1 MKNLLKTFGAVV
13 FAVAGIFATTAL
25 AVDAWDKQGTERIK
39 SEYEACRQ
47 AGALTPERIEYFNSL
62 LPDDEKVVEPF
73 EEVLD
78 EPLDGHCAYSLEA
91 IKAYEK
97 EDMILDRAFFLEKET
112 GKDLEFCIRIARA
125 EIGN

>member
-62 LPDDEKVVEPF
+62 LPDDEKV
-73 EEVLD
+73 
-78 EPLDGHCAYSLEA
+78 DGHCAYSLEA

-97 EDMILDRAFFLEKET
+97 EDMILERAIFLSEET
-112 GKDLEFCIRIARA
+112 GKDFEFCRKIAIA

>member
-62 LPDDEKVVEPF
+62 LPDDEKV
-73 EEVLD
+73 
-78 EPLDGHCAYSLEA
+78 DGHCASSLEA

-97 EDMILDRAFFLEKET
+97 EDMIFERAISLESET
-112 GKDLEFCIRIARA
+112 GKDFEFCIRIARA